1 MGRVQLTAVE
11 KNGHWAVRLT
21 WPNRSAR
28 YLGEFTS
35 KRDADQWIKQNLWL
49 TAKRID
55 DKDLA
60 RRERRAADTPQLAN

>member
-1 MGRVQLTAVE
+1 MGQVQLTAVE
-11 KNGHWAVRLT
+11 KKGYWADRLT
-21 WPNRSAR
+21 WPNRNTR

-35 KRDADQWIKQNLWL
+35 KREADQWIKQNLWL

-60 RRERRAADTPQLAN
+60 RRESRAAGAANR